1 MRLTMTEMSTQADQP
16 TEILYAVTPSM
27 LDAPPRCRLAAEA
40 GVIFVEIDQPCSLAQ
55 MWDHMNRVASDPVW
69 EEGMD
74 CVLSIRSA
82 AAVPDG
88 LGADLLGVVAADA
101 ASRQPARW
109 GVVTEDAGLRDDIAA
124 LEQLTAGDGIKLCC
138 FRRVTDALRWLRA

>member
-1 MRLTMTEMSTQADQP
+1 MSTPADQP

-27 LDAPPRCRLAAEA
+27 VDTPPRCRLAAES
-40 GVIFVEIDQPCSLAQ
+40 GVIFVEIDQPCSLAR
-55 MWDHMNRVASDPVW
+55 MWDHMNQVATEPIW

-82 AAVPDG
+82 AAVPEV
-88 LGADLLGVVAADA
+88 LGSDLLGVVAADA
-101 ASRQPARW
+101 AARQPARW
-109 GVVTEDAGLRDDIAA
+109 GVVTEDAGLRDDILA
-124 LEQLTAGDGIKLCC
+124 LEQLTAGDGIKVRC